1 MSIEYKIHWMAAER
15 LGFDPDGM
23 KIAFRLTK
31 DGVKKEGVG
40 EVMVS
45 RNLKNK
51 KVALEIIHTVAVSD
65 HEFRTTKYSLPPGF
79 VAKIKKAKTESGEE
93 LLWLEA

>member
-31 DGVKKEGVG
+31 
-40 EVMVS
+40 
-45 RNLKNK
+45 
-51 KVALEIIHTVAVSD
+51 EIGRAHV
-65 HEFRTTKYSLPPGF
+65 
-79 VAKIKKAKTESGEE
+79 
-93 LLWLEA
+93 